1 MNNENTGP
9 PNHPSDEDHR
19 IDEEALDWLIRHD
32 GDFSPEDQDAFF
44 QWLSEDGRHGEW
56 FAHHQ
61 GTYRQFD
68 SMVQWRPE
76 HSDRPNPDLLAGP
89 WVKRPWFLAL
99 VSVAAVAALLFLGL
113 FMFNPQGKDH
123 DFNGFLPET
132 GAMALKY
139 QIHRLHDGSIVEL
152 NKGAQ
157 ISIRYTGEERRVDLL
172 SGEAYFEVAKNP
184 DRPFIVSARGIDVK
198 AVGTAFNVRLQNDS
212 LEVLVTH
219 GRVLMDS
226 SALIERDEVQK
237 TEVPTISRPE
247 LGAGQRSLVSF
258 ATKVVLP
265 VIEEITEEE
274 VEVELAWKHQVLEFV
289 ERPLSEIVEEFN
301 RYNTRQ
307 ITISDRELL
316 DTEITATFR
325 SYNLDGFVRLLELTG
340 PVTATVQ
347 SDESITLSKDIEID

>member
-1 MNNENTGP
+1 MKHENTDP
-9 PNHPSDEDHR
+9 PHHSSEEDHH
-19 IDEEALDWLIRHD
+19 IDEAALDWLIRHD
-32 GDFSPEDQDAFF
+32 GGFSPEEQDAFF

-56 FAHHQ
+56 FAYHQ

-76 HSDRPNPDLLAGP
+76 HSDHPNPDLLAGP
-89 WVKRPWFLAL
+89 WVKQPWLLGL
-99 VSVAAVAALLFLGL
+99 VSLGAVAALLILGL
-113 FMFNPQGKDH
+113 FVWQSQDH
-123 DFNGFLPET
+123 NFNGFLPET
-132 GAMALKY
+132 GAMALEY

-157 ISIRYTGEERRVDLL
+157 ISIRYNGYERRVDLL

-198 AVGTAFNVRLQNDS
+198 AVGTAFNVRLENDS

-226 SALIERDEVQK
+226 SALIENHKFQK
-237 TEVPTISRPE
+237 TKAPTISKPE
-247 LGAGQRSLVSF
+247 LGAGQRSVVSF
-258 ATKVVLP
+258 ATEVVVP
-265 VIEEITEEE
+265 VVEEITEEE

-307 ITISDRELL
+307 ITISDEELL

-340 PVTATVQ
+340 PVKATVQ
-347 SDESITLSKDIEID
+347 DDESITLSKEFQID

>member
-1 MNNENTGP
+1 MTYKNTGSP
-9 PNHPSDEDHR
+9 DHSSDEDHR
-19 IDEEALDWLIRHD
+19 IDEEALDWLIRQD
-32 GDFSPEDQDAFF
+32 GDFLPEEQDAFF
-44 QWLSEDGRHGEW
+44 QWLSEDARHGEW

-61 GTYRQFD
+61 RTYRQFD

-89 WVKRPWFLAL
+89 WVRQPWFFGL
-99 VSVAAVAALLFLGL
+99 VAVATVAALLFLGL
-113 FMFNPQGKDH
+113 LVWQPPGQE

-132 GAMALKY
+132 GAMALEY

-172 SGEAYFEVAKNP
+172 SGEAYFEVAKKP
-184 DRPFIVSARGIDVK
+184 DRPFIVSARGIDVT
-198 AVGTAFNVRLQNDS
+198 AVGTAFNVRLENDS

-226 SALIERDEVQK
+226 SALIERHEVRK
-237 TEVPTISRPE
+237 TKAPTISKPE

-258 ATKVVLP
+258 TTEVVSP

-307 ITISDRELL
+307 ITIRDRELL

-325 SYNLDGFVRLLELTG
+325 SYNLDGFLRLLELTG
-340 PVTATVQ
+340 PVKATVQ
-347 SDESITLSKDIEID
+347 SDESITLSKDVGID